1 MTRRV
6 SWSRDALNDLK
17 AQVAPIAAD
26 NPAAARRVREILGRT
41 AAALSDMPTGRPG
54 RVRGIYEKS
63 VPGLPYIL
71 AYAVTGD
78 ADHGAVTIVRVIH
91 TARDWQPES
100 WPK

>member
-6 SWSRDALNDLK
+6 SWSRDALDDLR
-17 AQVAPIAAD
+17 AQVIHIAAD

-54 RVRGIYEKS
+54 RVSGTYEKS
-63 VPGLPYIL
+63 VPGLSYII

-78 ADHGAVTIVRVIH
+78 TDHGAVTIVRVIH
-91 TARDWQPES
+91 TARDWQSES